1 MSDML
6 ESLLYAA
13 VYCLAGIALL
23 AGGFVTMDLL
33 TPGRLGER
41 IYTERSINAALIVG
55 AEFLGLG
62 AIAFTT
68 IWTNGSAGFGAALAW
83 TLAFGILGIALQAVS
98 FLVLDAIT
106 PGSLRAIAVEQGLH
120 PGAIVAA
127 SAMLA
132 VSAIVCASIA

>member
-1 MSDML
+1 MTDML

-83 TLAFGILGIALQAVS
+83 TLAFGILGIALQAV
-98 FLVLDAIT
+98 LVTGGDVAGVDGQRARHERGIDPRPVEHAHLQSAGPRVD
-106 PGSLRAIAVEQGLH
+106 SLTA
-120 PGAIVAA
+120 
-127 SAMLA
+127 
-132 VSAIVCASIA
+132 

>member
-1 MSDML
+1 ML

-13 VYCLAGIALL
+13 AYCLVGIALL
-23 AGGFVTMDLL
+23 IGGFVVLDVL

-41 IYTERSINAALIVG
+41 IYAARSTNAALIVG

-62 AIAFTT
+62 AIVFTT
-68 IWTNGSAGFGAALAW
+68 IWTNGDAGFGHAMLW
-83 TLAFGILGIALQAVS
+83 TIGFGVLGILLQAVS
-98 FLVLDAIT
+98 FLLLDAIT
-106 PGSLRAIAVEQGLH
+106 PGSLRETAVDTRWH

-127 SAMLA
+127 CAVLA